1 MNGDWKMIFFFF
13 FFHLNLQVLK
23 SEVVVRISAS
33 SKHDKNEC
41 IKNKKGWRWSYY
53 DIYFFLL
60 RSSLFN
66 FHRITWLMNK
76 IKLKKSLL
84 EFWYAF
90 RYFAHRYFLSS
101 SVSIHSSFSWVQ
113 SLSHVRLFATP
124 WTTARQA
131 SLSITNTRSSLR
143 LTSIESVMPSS
154 HLILCRPLLLLP
166 PIPPSIRVFSNE
178 STLRMRWPKYWSFSF
193 SISPSK
199 EHLALISFRTDWLD
213 LLAVE
218 GTLKSLHQHHS
229 SKMSILWCSAFFIVQ
244 LSHPY
249 MTTGKNHSFD

>member
-1 MNGDWKMIFFFF
+1 MLQCLCGNFKDLSYHKQPCTLKLDSSPKLEEFMNGDWTRSFFFF

-23 SEVVVRISAS
+23 SEVVVRISES

-101 SVSIHSSFSWVQ
+101 SVSIH
-113 SLSHVRLFATP
+113 
-124 WTTARQA
+124 
-131 SLSITNTRSSLR
+131 
-143 LTSIESVMPSS
+143 M
-154 HLILCRPLLLLP
+154 C
-166 PIPPSIRVFSNE
+166 
-178 STLRMRWPKYWSFSF
+178 
-193 SISPSK
+193 
-199 EHLALISFRTDWLD
+199 
-213 LLAVE
+213 
-218 GTLKSLHQHHS
+218 G
-229 SKMSILWCSAFFIVQ
+229 
-244 LSHPY
+244 
-249 MTTGKNHSFD
+249 